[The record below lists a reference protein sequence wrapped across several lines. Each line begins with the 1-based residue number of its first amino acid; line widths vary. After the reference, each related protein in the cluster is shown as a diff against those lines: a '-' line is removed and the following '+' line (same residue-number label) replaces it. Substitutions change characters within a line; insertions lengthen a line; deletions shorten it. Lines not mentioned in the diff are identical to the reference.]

1 MHKEWKKNDF
11 LYNLEFIKLILIIN
25 FIIIRSEYNLYK
37 LLGSKQY
44 KYFINWMYITIILWL
59 VAYKSIF

>member
-1 MHKEWKKNDF
+1 MKEKCC

-44 KYFINWMYITIILWL
+44 KYFINWMYTTIIL
-59 VAYKSIF
+59 